1 MYSPGSSR
9 ALENTQFMGNKQVI
23 AIFVAGILLMFGAF
37 WAGLSVI
44 RGSAAG
50 GKAATPAGNAAHQP
64 RGAESTPARP
74 PEASSATAGSE
85 PKYVVL
91 AAAWGT
97 LEKAQEEV
105 EKLKAQRYF
114 SAHIKMPDET
124 NSLYR
129 VFIGGFE
136 LREHAQQVANELA
149 SQGKKGVMIYQD
161 KGN

>member
-1 MYSPGSSR
+1 MYSPDSSTT
-9 ALENTQFMGNKQVI
+9 LENTQFMGNKQVI
-23 AIFVAGILLMFGAF
+23 AIFVAGILLMLGAF

-50 GKAATPAGNAAHQP
+50 NAAQQP
-64 RGAESTPARP
+64 RSAEPAAARP
-74 PEASSATAGSE
+74 PQSPSPAATSTAAGE

-97 LEKAQEEV
+97 IEKAQEEV